1 MNHKNY
7 ALREMLVDK
16 CLQNGRAMTGREIMD
31 FVNRYLEENG
41 FEIIQSRTT
50 LMNTFDSM
58 QANHR
63 VIINKERRGNQWYY
77 WYAGADTSIFKSDV
91 SADDYVRLRKLQ
103 MEQNGAG
110 IDFLLP
116 LQRAIENKQ
125 PVWLDYHKFNYD
137 HSLGRIVHPYRVKRF
152 HGRWYLLA
160 WNTHGEHL
168 SVFGMDR
175 IVKMRVADGVSYR
188 EPESQVKTYFDDM
201 VGVTRRPGDE
211 RVEVR
216 LRVEND
222 LVPYLR
228 SRKIHHSQQ
237 FRPMAPQYTEVRLYL
252 IINPELVQELL
263 QYSGKVEV
271 MSPVSLCEEIKKRL
285 RKALEVNEL

>member
-63 VIINKERRGNQWYY
+63 VTINKERRGNQWYY

-91 SADDYVRLRKLQ
+91 SADDYVRLRKLL

-125 PVWLDYHKFNYD
+125 PIWLDYHKFNCD

-175 IVKMRVADGVSYR
+175 IVKMRGADGVSYR
-188 EPESQVKTYFDDM
+188 EPESLVKTYFDDM

-211 RVEVR
+211 REEVR

-228 SRKIHHSQQ
+228 ARNIH
-237 FRPMAPQYTEVRLYL
+237 
-252 IINPELVQELL
+252 
-263 QYSGKVEV
+263 
-271 MSPVSLCEEIKKRL
+271 
-285 RKALEVNEL
+285 

>member
-91 SADDYVRLRKLQ
+91 SADDYVRLRKLL

-110 IDFLLP
+110 L
-116 LQRAIENKQ
+116 
-125 PVWLDYHKFNYD
+125 
-137 HSLGRIVHPYRVKRF
+137 
-152 HGRWYLLA
+152 
-160 WNTHGEHL
+160 
-168 SVFGMDR
+168 
-175 IVKMRVADGVSYR
+175 
-188 EPESQVKTYFDDM
+188 
-201 VGVTRRPGDE
+201 
-211 RVEVR
+211 
-216 LRVEND
+216 
-222 LVPYLR
+222 
-228 SRKIHHSQQ
+228 
-237 FRPMAPQYTEVRLYL
+237 
-252 IINPELVQELL
+252 
-263 QYSGKVEV
+263 
-271 MSPVSLCEEIKKRL
+271 
-285 RKALEVNEL
+285 